1 MNLPGF
7 KKEARWG
14 NFGGNVNIY
23 QDLVESDIEKLISED
38 GIHSLQLSSFK
49 TPSEK
54 TWYILNDFYGRYPH
68 IGLRILWYDQVDFA
82 FLKLIPNVRS
92 FGVDSYLTN
101 DFSPIASLKEI
112 TQLKIGETK
121 SKSVNLDFIETFNN
135 LEILSI
141 DGMKKGL
148 ENIKALKSLSS
159 LNLRGI
165 KLDNLDWIGNLEN
178 LKMLKL
184 MFGSYKSLDG
194 LSKLRNL
201 RYLGI
206 SRVRQI
212 ENYDFLNSLN
222 GLDFLHLEG
231 MASIETLTN
240 FSELRN
246 LKKLQIEN
254 LSRLSDVREISK
266 LKSLEELVFHFPAD
280 FKAIDRHKLLD
291 ELFEISIN
299 LPNLKMTNL
308 LRWNEHKSIK
318 YLTANGVT
326 TYEHSRSRYRQNV
339 EGGWVL

>member
-1 MNLPGF
+1 MNLRGF

-14 NFGGNVNIY
+14 NFGGNINIC
-23 QDLVESDIEKLISED
+23 QDLVESDIEKLITED
-38 GIHSLQLSSFK
+38 SIHSLQFSKFQ
-49 TPSEK
+49 TPNER
-54 TWYILNDFYGRYPH
+54 TWHVLNDFYGQYPQ
-68 IGLRILWYDQVDFA
+68 IGLRILWYDHVDFS
-82 FLKLIPNVRS
+82 FLKLIPNVRN
-92 FGVDSYLTN
+92 FGVNSYLTD

-112 TQLKIGETK
+112 TQLTIGETK
-121 SKSVNLDFIETFNN
+121 SKSVNLDFIKTFNN

-148 ENIKALKSLSS
+148 ENIKALKNLFS

-165 KLDNLDWIGNLEN
+165 KLNNLDWIGNLEN

-194 LSKLRNL
+194 LSKLKNL
-201 RYLGI
+201 KYLGI

-231 MASIETLTN
+231 MSSIETLPD
-240 FSELRN
+240 FSELIN

-254 LSRLSDVREISK
+254 LAGLNDVREISK
-266 LKSLEELVFHFPAD
+266 LKSLEELVFYFPEN
-280 FKAIDRHKLLD
+280 FKSIERQKLLD

-299 LPNLKMTNL
+299 LPNLRMTNIL
-308 LRWNEHKSIK
+308 KWSEHESFGE
-318 YLTANGVT
+318 LTAKGVT
-326 TYEHSRSRYRQNV
+326 PYEHSKSKYRQNI